1 MSDKN
6 RSDINFLLTC
16 WQAMRAAGVVSVAM
30 WGAGM
35 GGYAAFN
42 DAHSV
47 AIGGAGMLG
56 SMAVTAFSN
65 YRVQK
70 LKRDMDKT
78 R

>member
-47 AIGGAGMLG
+47 AGMLG

>member
-47 AIGGAGMLG
+47 AIAGMLG